1 MSRRSGLSQGLW
13 LSMWV
18 LWIVLAGQQVVD
30 VARFDAPWPV
40 WLLRVVPLLLFMPS
54 VLRGSLRAVIWLCFV
69 LLFYFI
75 SAVELLF
82 AQPDDGIAIIGV
94 SAVVGV
100 FIAAAFYIRTRGR
113 ELKAAQ
119 VGVIDTASSSTGAN

>member
-18 LWIVLAGQQVVD
+18 LWIALAGQQVVD

-82 AQPDDGIAIIGV
+82 AQPDDVIAVVGV

-119 VGVIDTASSSTGAN
+119 VGVIATASSSTGAN

>member
-18 LWIVLAGQQVVD
+18 LWIALAGQQVVD

-82 AQPDDGIAIIGV
+82 AQPDDVIAVVGV

-100 FIAAAFYIRTRGR
+100 FITAAFYIRTRGR
-113 ELKAAQ
+113 ELNAAQ
-119 VGVIDTASSSTGAN
+119 AEVIATASSSTGAN

>member
-18 LWIVLAGQQVVD
+18 LWIALAGQQVVD

-82 AQPDDGIAIIGV
+82 AQPDDVIAVVGV

-119 VGVIDTASSSTGAN
+119 VGVIDTVSSSTGAN

>member
-82 AQPDDGIAIIGV
+82 AQPDDVIAVVGV

-119 VGVIDTASSSTGAN
+119 AEVIATASSSTGAN

>member
-13 LSMWV
+13 MSMWV

-82 AQPDDGIAIIGV
+82 AQPDDVIAVVGV

-119 VGVIDTASSSTGAN
+119 AEVIAIASSSTGAN

>member
-100 FIAAAFYIRTRGR
+100 FISGRFLYPHARART
-113 ELKAAQ
+113 
-119 VGVIDTASSSTGAN
+119 

>member
-18 LWIVLAGQQVVD
+18 LWIALAGQQVVD

-100 FIAAAFYIRTRGR
+100 FITAAFYIRTRGR
-113 ELKAAQ
+113 ELNAAQ
-119 VGVIDTASSSTGAN
+119 AEVIATASSSTGAN

>member
-18 LWIVLAGQQVVD
+18 LWIALAGQQVVD
-30 VARFDAPWPV
+30 VARFDAPRPV

-82 AQPDDGIAIIGV
+82 AQPDDVIAVVGV

-119 VGVIDTASSSTGAN
+119 VGVIDTVSSSTGAN

>member
-119 VGVIDTASSSTGAN
+119 VGVIDTVSSSTGAN

>member
-1 MSRRSGLSQGLW
+1 
-13 LSMWV
+13 MWV
-18 LWIVLAGQQVVD
+18 LWIALAGQQVVD

-82 AQPDDGIAIIGV
+82 AQPDDVIAVVGV

-119 VGVIDTASSSTGAN
+119 VGVIDTVSSSTGAN

>member
-18 LWIVLAGQQVVD
+18 LWIALAGQQVVD

-82 AQPDDGIAIIGV
+82 AQPDDVIAVVGV

-119 VGVIDTASSSTGAN
+119 AEVIATASSSTGAN

>member
-100 FIAAAFYIRTRGR
+100 FITAAFYIRTRGR
-113 ELKAAQ
+113 ELNAAQ
-119 VGVIDTASSSTGAN
+119 AEVIATASSSTGAN

>member
-18 LWIVLAGQQVVD
+18 LWIALAGQQVVD

-119 VGVIDTASSSTGAN
+119 AEVIATASSSTGAN

>member
-119 VGVIDTASSSTGAN
+119 AEVIATASSSTGAN

>member
-82 AQPDDGIAIIGV
+82 AQPDDVIAVVGV

-119 VGVIDTASSSTGAN
+119 VGVIDTVSSSTGAN

>member
-82 AQPDDGIAIIGV
+82 AQPDDVIAVVGV

-119 VGVIDTASSSTGAN
+119 AEVIAIASSSTGAN